1 MKSMLHDTDPKLS
14 IRVGAVVTLSVA
26 AALSCTP
33 ELPLPDPVA
42 HRAEVE
48 AWRQR
53 RMESVK
59 QPDGWLS
66 VVGLFWLEQ
75 GANGFGSD
83 TTNPIVFPGEDV
95 PPYIGTF
102 ILNGAAVRMDV
113 APGVTVTQE
122 GEPVTSLAL
131 SSDVSGKPAVAQ
143 LGALRWY
150 VIERQNQVAI
160 RLKDTANAAI
170 ERFDGMETFPI
181 DIDWIIP
188 AHFDR
193 YDPPRV
199 IEVPNVT
206 GLIAEQPSPG
216 AVVFRVDG
224 KKYRLDVTGDPDA
237 ESFFITFGDRT
248 NGLETYGGGRFLSV
262 AAPDEHGR
270 MFIDFNLAYNP
281 PCVFTAFA
289 TCPLPPHQNRL
300 SMSIEAG
307 EKMYHDAAH

>member
-1 MKSMLHDTDPKLS
+1 M
-14 IRVGAVVTLSVA
+14 SVA

-33 ELPLPDPVA
+33 DLPLPDPDT

-48 AWRQR
+48 AWQER
-53 RMESVK
+53 RVESVR

-83 TTNPIVFPGEDV
+83 SANPIVFPGEDT

-102 ILNGAAVRMDV
+102 ILNGEAVRMDV
-113 APGVTVTQE
+113 APVVTVTHD

-131 SSDVSGKPAVAQ
+131 SSDVSGRSVVAQ
-143 LGALRWY
+143 HGSLRWY
-150 VIERQNQVAI
+150 VIVRQGQVGI
-160 RLKDTANAAI
+160 RLKDTTNAAI
-170 ERFDGMETFPI
+170 EQFEGLERFPI
-181 DIDWIIP
+181 DSDWIIP
-188 AHFDR
+188 ARFDR
-193 YDPPRV
+193 YDPPKT
-199 IEVPNVT
+199 IEVPNIIGFT
-206 GLIAEQPSPG
+206 SEQPSPG

-224 KKYRLDVTGDPDA
+224 ETYRLDVTGDPDA
-237 ESFFITFGDRT
+237 DSFFMTFGDGT

-262 AAPDEHGR
+262 DAPDERGR
-270 MFIDFNLAYNP
+270 MFVDFNLAYNP

-300 SMSIEAG
+300 TVRIEAG
-307 EKMYHDAAH
+307 EKMYHGEAH

>member
-1 MKSMLHDTDPKLS
+1 MPRNLNSELS
-14 IRVGAVVTLSVA
+14 LSAGAVVTLSIA

-33 ELPLPDPVA
+33 DLPLPDPDA

-48 AWRQR
+48 AWQER
-53 RMESVK
+53 RAESVK

-83 TTNPIVFPGEDV
+83 SANPIIFPGTDV
-95 PPYIGTF
+95 PLYIGTF
-102 ILNGAAVRMDV
+102 IRNGESVRMDV
-113 APGVTVTQE
+113 APGVTVTHE

-131 SSDVSGKPAVAQ
+131 SSDVSGRPVVAQ
-143 LGALRWY
+143 HGSLRWY
-150 VIERQNQVAI
+150 VIERHDQVGI

-170 ERFDGMETFPI
+170 EQFDGIETFPI
-181 DIDWIIP
+181 GSEWIIP
-188 AHFDR
+188 ARFDR
-193 YDPPRV
+193 YDPPKT
-199 IEVPNVT
+199 IDVPNVI
-206 GLIAEQPSPG
+206 GFVSQQPSPG
-216 AVVFRVDG
+216 AVVFRVAG
-224 KKYRLDVTGDPDA
+224 EKYRLDVTGDPNG
-237 ESFFITFGDRT
+237 ESFFITFGDGT

-262 AAPDEHGR
+262 DAPDEHGR

-300 SMSIEAG
+300 PVRIEAG
-307 EKMYHDAAH
+307 AKTYHSVAHLK